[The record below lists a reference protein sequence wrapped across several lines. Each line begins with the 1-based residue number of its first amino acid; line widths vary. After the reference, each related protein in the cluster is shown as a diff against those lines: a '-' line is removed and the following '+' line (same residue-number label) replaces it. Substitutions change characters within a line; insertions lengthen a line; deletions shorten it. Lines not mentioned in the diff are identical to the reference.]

1 MKSGSLP
8 GNPDDLVAIG
18 VTKISE
24 IRAIWASARR
34 EALVRALRY
43 AGNIAVSYFI
53 TTAGHSSFDPET
65 DTRLRTLINELPPMI
80 PVETD

>member
-34 EALVRALRY
+34 EALVRALRN
-43 AGNIAVSYFI
+43 AGNNAVSYFI
-53 TTAGHSSFDPET
+53 TMAGHASFEPET
-65 DTRLRTLINELPPMI
+65 DARLRTIANELPPMT
-80 PVETD
+80 PTETD